1 MERVRCRRRGPVRH
15 RKSTDNLHYTALDSV
30 PAAADASG
38 VNDYQYTD
46 THLASGGNYYRLRM
60 VDQNGQYSY
69 SPIRVI
75 DGSGSG
81 GITIYPNPVQNGNLY
96 ISSTVNTQFIR
107 LMDVSGKTI
116 LEVAAQ
122 GYLNTLP
129 TGAIARG
136 IYFVE
141 VVTDT
146 GSTVQRI
153 LVK

>member
-1 MERVRCRRRGPVRH
+1 M
-15 RKSTDNLHYTALDSV
+15 
-30 PAAADASG
+30 
-38 VNDYQYTD
+38 NDYQYTD